1 MHSLLRYRE
10 KLRGLERDAVGASML
25 IVSHTVDGVV
35 KIFDCHGV
43 ARRTG
48 HIMHGSIVAGVQ
60 EPFQRIVLSRCNRP
74 YVMRVLGLSRSF
86 DHLMAL
92 IIRLIDQTGLV
103 RFIITINFLSFRRSV

>member
-1 MHSLLRYRE
+1 
-10 KLRGLERDAVGASML
+10 ML

-35 KIFDCHGV
+35 EIVDRHGV
-43 ARRTG
+43 ARRTR
-48 HIMHGSIVAGVQ
+48 HIWHCSIVAGIL

-92 IIRLIDQTGLV
+92 IIRLIDQTDLV
-103 RFIITINFLSFRRSV
+103 RFIITINFLSFRCSV